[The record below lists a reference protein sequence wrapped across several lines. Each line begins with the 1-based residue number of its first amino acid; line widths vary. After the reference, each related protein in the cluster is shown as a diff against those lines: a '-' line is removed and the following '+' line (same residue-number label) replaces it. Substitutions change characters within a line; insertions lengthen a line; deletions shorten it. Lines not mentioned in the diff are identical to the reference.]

1 MLLKFPFGALC
12 GHSDQT
18 SGMAG
23 PWQGSLLLLCAER
36 AHKCTSHSISHRTM
50 FTYVCTYACNTCL
63 PQSVNTKE
71 ELFQHKKILR
81 KVCQRAI
88 SEGSYVESKHGQ
100 NMTVYFKVHVSEV
113 GI

>member
-23 PWQGSLLLLCAER
+23 PWQGSLLPLCAER
-36 AHKCTSHSISHRTM
+36 AHKCTSHSISHRTTY
-50 FTYVCTYACNTCL
+50 TYVFTCACNTCL
-63 PQSVNTKE
+63 PQCVKTKE

-81 KVCQRAI
+81 KVCQREI
-88 SEGSYVESKHGQ
+88 SEGRDVESKHGQ
-100 NMTVYFKVHVSEV
+100 NMTVLF
-113 GI
+113 